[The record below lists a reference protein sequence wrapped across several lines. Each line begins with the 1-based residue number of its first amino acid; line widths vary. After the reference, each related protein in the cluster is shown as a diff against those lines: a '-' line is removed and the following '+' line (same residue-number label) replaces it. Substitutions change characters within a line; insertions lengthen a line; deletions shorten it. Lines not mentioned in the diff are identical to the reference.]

1 MADKDLSGLKIDKS
15 QGAYRPARS
24 RKRAVLL
31 VAAAIAVLLVV
42 LAARGVFSPKVEVT
56 TATVSLV
63 YPSQTFTLL
72 NASGYVVA
80 QRKAAV
86 APKTT
91 GSLEW
96 LGERRPQVR
105 VLPLG
110 ANLGFGEANRRGVAA
125 GRGGYVASLKKSRR
139 RMPGGPGAAEQ
150 TPGSATGLLRCRR
163 YTRPAA
169 AESG

>member
-1 MADKDLSGLKIDKS
+1 MTPPERTDAVSIIIANFNGRHHLERCL
-15 QGAYRPARS
+15 PALY
-24 RKRAVLL
+24 ATT
-31 VAAAIAVLLVV
+31 
-42 LAARGVFSPKVEVT
+42 AARFEVI
-56 TATVSLV
+56 
-63 YPSQTFTLL
+63 
-72 NASGYVVA
+72 VA
-80 QRKAAV
+80 DNGSSD
-86 APKTT
+86 

-150 TPGSATGLLRCRR
+150 TPGSRR
-163 YTRPAA
+163 DSTFVRMIRP
-169 AESG
+169 